1 MEIKNILV
9 PVDFS
14 ESSKNA
20 LRIAIGLAKMNN
32 AKVHMMNAVHIHTP
46 QPDLTGGYLIE
57 SIVNDYEEQVKQSFE
72 ELETEIVELQDVEHD
87 STRLI
92 SYLSD
97 AIYTCI
103 KEYSIDIVVMGT
115 RQEHEE
121 IEHLLGT
128 HATDVIGF
136 SEVPVLVIPGGS
148 KKFSPKKIAF
158 ATDLESIKDTSKLE
172 SLKYFAEA
180 FQANVTLFHVT
191 SDLNLVAA
199 KGHKIAEA
207 DKLEEYFSGLNY
219 TVDIVEESKV
229 VEGIFEF
236 IKDHQID
243 LLAMM
248 PRNHS
253 IFEKIFKSSVTKKV
267 AIDIEIPM
275 LTFHE

>member
-32 AKVHMMNAVHIHTP
+32 ACVHMINAVHIHAP
-46 QPDLTGGYLIE
+46 HPDVTGGSLIE
-57 SIVNDYEEQVKQSFE
+57 SIINDYETQVQQSFD
-72 ELETEIVELQDVEHD
+72 ELEKEIVELNEVEHD
-87 STRLI
+87 SEKFV
-92 SYLSD
+92 SYLTD

-103 KEYSIDIVVMGT
+103 KKQNIDLVVMGT
-115 RQEHEE
+115 RQQHEE

-148 KKFSPKKIAF
+148 KLFSPKKIAF
-158 ATDLESIKDTSKLE
+158 ATDLKKIQDPEKLE

-180 FQANVTLFHVT
+180 FGSEITLFHITTNMSTVVPT
-191 SDLNLVAA
+191 GE
-199 KGHKIAEA
+199 KMEEAE
-207 DKLEEYFSGLNY
+207 KLENY
-219 TVDIVEESKV
+219 LGNLKYNVDIIEEKKV
-229 VEGIFEF
+229 SEGIFDF
-236 IKDHQID
+236 IKEHNID
-243 LLAMM
+243 MLAMM

-253 IFEKIFKSSVTKKV
+253 IFEKIFKSSVSKKV